1 MQPTPLIIRVELFS
15 SDRLHVGGAFSP
27 AAGVE
32 EVSATTNQTSQD
44 LLQVIRSADTG
55 TGHRHGSGQKK
66 RPAVYIRPL
75 VGFPPA
81 MHLSPFLQEALR
93 PAASPAVGRRCAFAR
108 CLASR
113 CKSLHLQPVA

>member
-1 MQPTPLIIRVELFS
+1 VQPTPLIIRVELFS

-27 AAGVE
+27 AAAVE

-44 LLQVIRSADTG
+44 LLQVIRSADR
-55 TGHRHGSGQKK
+55 HRSSARLGAKK
-66 RPAVYIRPL
+66 EAGGVHTPIG
-75 VGFPPA
+75 GFPPA